1 MHKLKLNGTKGFEEV
16 NTMATRSDEL
26 QKKEAMVPEGVERTR
41 RRNVFVPN
49 TDIYE
54 DTENLYLVADMPGVD
69 VNHVDITLEKNVL
82 TISGTVEEASPVG
95 HEIAYREYPVG
106 DYQRAF
112 TISNEIDRNAIKA
125 KVRDGVLELTLPKA
139 ETVKPRQ
146 ITVQAG

>member
-1 MHKLKLNGTKGFEEV
+1 
-16 NTMATRSDEL
+16 MATRNDEL
-26 QKKEAMVPEGVERTR
+26 QKKEAMAPEGVERTR

-54 DTENLYLVADMPGVD
+54 DSENIYLVADMPGVD
-69 VNHVDITLEKNVL
+69 ANHVDITLEKNVL

-95 HEIAYREYPVG
+95 HELAYREYPVG

-112 TISNEIDRNAIKA
+112 TISNEVDRNAIRA
-125 KVRDGVLELTLPKA
+125 KVKDGVLELTLPKA

-146 ITVQAG
+146 ISVQAG

>member
-1 MHKLKLNGTKGFEEV
+1 
-16 NTMATRSDEL
+16 MASRTDEL
-26 QKKEAMVPEGVERTR
+26 QKKEAMAPEGVERTR

-54 DTENLYLVADMPGVD
+54 DTDNIYLVTDMPGVD
-69 VNHVDITLEKNVL
+69 ANHVDITLEKNVL
-82 TISGTVEEASPVG
+82 TISGSVEEASPIG
-95 HEIAYREYPVG
+95 HELAYREYPVG

-112 TISNEIDRNAIKA
+112 TISSEVDRNAIKA
-125 KVRDGVLELTLPKA
+125 KVKDGVLELILPKA